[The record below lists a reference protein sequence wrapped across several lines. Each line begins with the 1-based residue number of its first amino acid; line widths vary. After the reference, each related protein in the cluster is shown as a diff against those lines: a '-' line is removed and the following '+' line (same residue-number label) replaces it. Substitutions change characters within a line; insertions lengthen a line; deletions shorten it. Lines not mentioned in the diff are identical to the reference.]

1 METIYP
7 PTIVQGCLCIASF
20 PPRYTIRF
28 PRENDG
34 ESYGTPFQQIF
45 KLLGTHSSST
55 NRAVLGGWFYGCC
68 WKSFRDGD
76 FQHTKPPATATWGVI
91 HPHSVT
97 PSPMIRGVS
106 HRVSP
111 VFFFATRACKLSQTK
126 DCKKRWCISGIF
138 RGQDLF
144 WESGNKNQDES
155 LTKCWAAETLCVWPV
170 HDWTPQ
176 CEDWTPK
183 SPPSKARH
191 FFRWIFWPLSM
202 GFLPTFRAKV
212 QRCHLIRISLPEPEK
227 SCLAFF
233 LFTPYSNNDE
243 NQ

>member
-45 KLLGTHSSST
+45 KLLGTHSNINKSGSSWGVGST
-55 NRAVLGGWFYGCC
+55 AAAENPSGTETFSARNHLTPPMGC
-68 WKSFRDGD
+68 D
-76 FQHTKPPATATWGVI
+76 PPAF
-91 HPHSVT
+91 SN

-111 VFFFATRACKLSQTK
+111 VFFLQTRACKLSQTK
-126 DCKKRWCISGIF
+126 DCNKRWCISGIF

-144 WESGNKNQDES
+144 WESGKKIKMS
-155 LTKCWAAETLCVWPV
+155 LLQSVKQQKPYVFGPF
-170 HDWTPQ
+170 HD
-176 CEDWTPK
+176 
-183 SPPSKARH
+183 
-191 FFRWIFWPLSM
+191 
-202 GFLPTFRAKV
+202 
-212 QRCHLIRISLPEPEK
+212 
-227 SCLAFF
+227 
-233 LFTPYSNNDE
+233 
-243 NQ
+243 